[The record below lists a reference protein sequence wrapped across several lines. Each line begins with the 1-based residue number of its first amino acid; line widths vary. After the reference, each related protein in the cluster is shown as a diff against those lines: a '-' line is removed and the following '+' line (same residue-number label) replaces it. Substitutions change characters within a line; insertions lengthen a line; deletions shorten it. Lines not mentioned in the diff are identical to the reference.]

1 MNLYYANNLLEFYI
15 PITLTLFSTVYII
28 TVRQGNRGE
37 EGVEQGDTDRVCVCV
52 WGGIL
57 IILLI

>member
-52 WGGIL
+52 GGGIL